1 MHSKQIQA
9 ELSHLMETLHEQF
22 HAINE
27 QEGKIPRIEIDLMMS
42 TLRNLYEQVHQLG
55 KLQEKENL
63 TTISSSPSDSSQMSL
78 SNFSMAD
85 TPVIIE
91 KQQVTSLSTATA
103 EPAPMESISFERKEE
118 ITIESVKEPSSNQVA
133 PLFTP
138 VFEIFEKAE
147 QPETNIAVVQKE
159 EQPII
164 TKTEKVTVTTTRKP
178 VQTAGLFDEVTTVAE
193 SYSVKTTL
201 HDKMST
207 GRNDRSV
214 ADNLQNKPLT
224 DLKKSIGINEKFV
237 FVKEL
242 FEGDHQLFNNSI
254 EKLNSFAAYE
264 QARRHLFEE
273 LAGQMNWNMESKAF
287 HELSDLVKRRFN
299 N

>member
-22 HAINE
+22 NAINE
-27 QEGKIPRIEIDLMMS
+27 QEGRIPRIEIDLMMS
-42 TLRNLYEQVHQLG
+42 TLRNLYEQIHQLG
-55 KLQEKENL
+55 KLQEKDNL
-63 TTISSSPSDSSQMSL
+63 NTLQSTNSDSNQVSASGLSL
-78 SNFSMAD
+78 AEI
-85 TPVIIE
+85 PVTVE
-91 KQQVTSLSTATA
+91 KEQVTIINP
-103 EPAPMESISFERKEE
+103 EIPEPMESISFEKKEE
-118 ITIESVKEPSSNQVA
+118 ITIELRQETPTGETA

-138 VFEIFEKAE
+138 VFEILTKEE
-147 QPETNIAVVQKE
+147 QQEPKVAVVQKE
-159 EQPII
+159 ETPVI
-164 TKTEKVTVTTTRKP
+164 TKTEKVTVTATRKP

-193 SYSVKTTL
+193 SYSFKTTL

-207 GRNDRSV
+207 GRTDRSV

-254 EKLNSFAAYE
+254 EKLNSFSAYE

-299 N
+299 S